1 MEEVVIRQAQDSDL
15 PQVAAMT
22 DRWEAE
28 QITYG
33 LRRDDLDF
41 LRQYRCWVACRGDC
55 VLGFCLGRVEAARNM
70 NSILPDGLPYF
81 ELEELYVDKRYRDL
95 GLGSRLFEKLE
106 QVLRHEGV
114 SKIMLS
120 TATKDT
126 DAMLRFYRDRHDMAV
141 WSMRL
146 FKDVD

>member
-1 MEEVVIRQAQDSDL
+1 MEEVVIRAARESDL
-15 PQVAAMT
+15 PQVAALT

-33 LRRDDLDF
+33 LHRDDLDF
-41 LRQYRCWVACRGDC
+41 LQQYRCWVACRGEF
-55 VLGFCLGRVEAARNM
+55 VLGFCLGRTQIARNM
-70 NSILPDGLPYF
+70 NSIVPDGLPYF

-95 GLGSRLFEKLE
+95 GLGSRLFEKME
-106 QVLRHEGV
+106 RTLRQEGT

-120 TATKDT
+120 SATKDA
-126 DAMLRFYRDRHDMAV
+126 DAMLRFYRDRHDMKV

-146 FKDVD
+146 FKDID